1 MSAHPD
7 DAPKTIEV
15 AEKDRL
21 DLARLTAWMEA
32 NVEGFEG
39 PLDYT
44 KFAGGQSNPTY
55 KLEATSGEYVLRR
68 KPFGN
73 LLPSAHAVDREYRV
87 IAGLY
92 PTGFPVARP
101 YGLCTDPEVIGT
113 DFYIMDI
120 AAAKAQIGHFVD
132 AVAKTGRSTLTVMGE
147 PTLSVVNPDQYRGQ
161 IADLIA
167 ADAATMKVK
176 FGPDYGVN
184 VSGLDRPVEWAR
196 AGPVDVVLYLP
207 STYTVT
213 RK

>member
-21 DLARLTAWMEA
+21 DLTRLSAWMQA
-32 NVEGFEG
+32 NVEGFAG

-55 KLEATSGEYVLRR
+55 KLQAASSEYVLRR

-101 YGLCTDPEVIGT
+101 YGL
-113 DFYIMDI
+113 
-120 AAAKAQIGHFVD
+120 
-132 AVAKTGRSTLTVMGE
+132 
-147 PTLSVVNPDQYRGQ
+147 
-161 IADLIA
+161 
-167 ADAATMKVK
+167 
-176 FGPDYGVN
+176 
-184 VSGLDRPVEWAR
+184 
-196 AGPVDVVLYLP
+196 
-207 STYTVT
+207 
-213 RK
+213 